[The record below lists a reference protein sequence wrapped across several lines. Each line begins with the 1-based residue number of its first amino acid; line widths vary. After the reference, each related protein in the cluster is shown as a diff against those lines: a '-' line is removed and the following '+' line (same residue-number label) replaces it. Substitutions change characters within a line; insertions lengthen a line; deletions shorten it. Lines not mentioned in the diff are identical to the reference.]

1 MATNSIFHYPEDATI
16 TEISQTNTAEKLDEL
31 ANEVHRQN
39 TLHFLNDETKI
50 QLTAWCLEFASVL
63 FETRSGDNDY
73 TDPKTSRDFE
83 HDKQILSELDQILSG
98 SKEKTQQLETLL
110 EEYDS

>member
-1 MATNSIFHYPEDATI
+1 MDNDQIFHYSEDATI
-16 TEISQTNTAEKLDEL
+16 TEISQTTTAENLDEL
-31 ANEVHRQN
+31 ANDIHRQN
-39 TLHFLNDETKI
+39 TLSFLNEETKL

-63 FETRSGDNDY
+63 FETRSNANDY

-83 HDKQILSELDQILSG
+83 HDKQILYELDQILSG
-98 SKEKTQQLETLL
+98 SKEETQRLETLL